1 MQERSDIEG
10 ISTMTNRCGNCNNL
24 ISNHLK
30 SQALE
35 CLQELSKKSEQVQK
49 ILLEIMDMTTKEAI
63 QHSKAKDE
71 IDKKLTKL
79 LSEIQ
84 P

>member
-35 CLQELSKKSEQVQK
+35 CLQELSKKSEQAQK
-49 ILLEIMDMTTKEAI
+49 I
-63 QHSKAKDE
+63 KDE
-71 IDKKLTKL
+71 INKKLTKL
-79 LSEIQ
+79 LSDIQ
-84 P
+84 K